1 MSVMSVSV
9 QLSLLNQQHWAQ
21 KVCCARLWFHCW
33 VCLSDV
39 WLACSCS
46 TTGKVFFF
54 FFAGSFSTW
63 IHPPTS
69 DLRPQP
75 LSHSI
80 SNPSIRLF
88 IFGAS
93 RWANPSFVWTG
104 VKMLCV
110 LMLNTTKN
118 KLLSFLLAVANSK
131 MSRSVHKAEAAR
143 LTLKLKHVSVCVWL
157 RLYSPVQPHWTHASY
172 DQI

>member
-33 VCLSDV
+33 VCLSEV

-46 TTGKVFFF
+46 TTGKVLL
-54 FFAGSFSTW
+54 FSELNS
-63 IHPPTS
+63 PS
-69 DLRPQP
+69 DLRPP
-75 LSHSI
+75 TLSHSI

-131 MSRSVHKAEAAR
+131 MSRSVRQAEAAR

>member
-21 KVCCARLWFHCW
+21 KVCCARLWFHWW
-33 VCLSDV
+33 VCLSEV

-46 TTGKVFFF
+46 TTGKVLL
-54 FFAGSFSTW
+54 FSELNS
-63 IHPPTS
+63 PS

-131 MSRSVHKAEAAR
+131 MSRSVRQAEAAW

-172 DQI
+172 HRF

>member
-21 KVCCARLWFHCW
+21 KVCETVIPLLSLSLRRLIG
-33 VCLSDV
+33 
-39 WLACSCS
+39 SCS
-46 TTGKVFFF
+46 TTGKVLL
-54 FFAGSFSTW
+54 FSELNS
-63 IHPPTS
+63 PS

-93 RWANPSFVWTG
+93 WWANPSFVWTG

-118 KLLSFLLAVANSK
+118 KLLSFLLVVANSK
-131 MSRSVHKAEAAR
+131 MSRSVRQAEAAR

-172 DQI
+172 DRF